1 MDGVREIAQ
10 LVARTVWARE
20 GAGSSP
26 AFPINPNEGSLILCV
41 LEESSY
47 DRTRFGAIVSNAHN
61 TGLYIQPV
69 VVGLTGTQHQRLQ
82 MRPGTLAI
90 TGYIRDILPVR
101 VGSIPP
107 VSLQTPLQNEFQHS
121 EYIS

>member
-10 LVARTVWARE
+10 LVARTVWDRE
-20 GAGSSP
+20 VAGSSP
-26 AFPINPNEGSLILCV
+26 AFPINPNKGSLILCV

-82 MRPGTLAI
+82 MRPGTLVI

-107 VSLQTPLQNEFQHS
+107 SLFADSLQNEFQHS
-121 EYIS
+121 EYNS